1 MSARIRG
8 QIVRRSR
15 IIPPQPRTLFRLGKG
30 PDGRQHVGRKPSVAL
45 RVIISLV
52 LVLLVTA
59 SGTLASYLYDEGA
72 PFAARLCAGACIGI
86 TALGLVGFAFALF
99 LGLTPFAI
107 LVTLAVIILLP
118 LVVLNQPARRTV
130 IRQDLLA
137 NYRAIRNGLKHPRRL
152 PLGYIAF
159 YAIVAVIL
167 WLAFGRAM
175 IELPEGIFTGV
186 LNNFGDLPFHVSVI
200 SSFAFGNNYPPEDPT
215 YAGVRFTYPFLT
227 DFVSAIFVR
236 CGASLRQSMFIENF
250 VVALAFVGLMH
261 RWGLVMLRDKLAA
274 IMTPLLVLL
283 NGGFGWILLWDR
295 LRQNGRAGMKA
306 VLESLPPSFTVIP
319 DTSWRW
325 GNTMSTLLIPQRGFL
340 LGLPLAVIV
349 FTQWWLSENVGEKGN
364 GEQGKRGKGKGKKQ
378 KKRGADRAQRDQA
391 QVDHATGDRAHATS
405 SKRSSL
411 FPFPL
416 FPSSPVSLSVRRM
429 IAAGIVAGFLPLVHA
444 HSFVVV
450 MVVGGC
456 IALALYG
463 RAWLAVLL
471 ALIFAVPLVNAMS
484 SGTLTPFAGKA
495 LLLAVAAGLAV
506 GIWFLLP
513 PERRVV
519 WYSFFV
525 AALLVALPQLWWS
538 THSSAVNAG
547 SFFAFEFGWDSAKES
562 FDFTLA
568 GSQLFG
574 EMPQL
579 RSVIERA
586 AEVFWFW
593 LRNTFFWFW
602 LRNTGLFIPATIAAI
617 LWRDELG
624 RLAPRRLLLFL
635 APFSLC
641 FLIPNVLKMAP
652 WIWDNIKVL
661 FYWWLAAAPLVA
673 LLIARL
679 WRQGA
684 MQKTIAAALF
694 VCLTLAG
701 ALDVAGIVLR
711 SSANPP
717 TDQQPCDDL
726 QAFLSSP
733 CDCWPRSRYEV
744 FSPAGV
750 EFAELIKQQT
760 DPRAVIVHAPVHNHP
775 VFLTGRRSLMGYPG
789 HVWTHGLEF
798 APREAE
804 IRRVYAGAPDA
815 AAILRKYRVAYI
827 VVSPLERN
835 VLSVNELFL
844 SNFQLVGEV
853 GGYRLYKITQK

>member
-1 MSARIRG
+1 M
-8 QIVRRSR
+8 
-15 IIPPQPRTLFRLGKG
+15 
-30 PDGRQHVGRKPSVAL
+30 
-45 RVIISLV
+45 IISLV

-59 SGTLASYLYDEGA
+59 SGTLATYLYDEGA
-72 PFAARLCAGACIGI
+72 AFAARLCAGACIGI
-86 TALGLVGFAFALF
+86 AALGLIGFAFALF

-107 LVTLAVIILLP
+107 LLTVLVIILLP
-118 LVVLNQPARRTV
+118 LIVLNNRARAAF
-130 IRQDLLA
+130 IRQDLRA
-137 NYRAIRNGLKHPRRL
+137 NYRAIRTGTKHPGRL

-159 YAIVAVIL
+159 YTIVALIL
-167 WLAFGRAM
+167 WRAFGRAM

-186 LNNFGDLPFHVSVI
+186 LNNFGDLPFHLSVI

-261 RWGLVMLRDKLAA
+261 RWALVMLRDRLAA
-274 IMTPLLVLL
+274 VMTPLLVLL
-283 NGGFGWILLWDR
+283 NGGFGWILLLDR
-295 LRQNGRAGMKA
+295 LEQKRGEGMKA
-306 VLESLPPSFTVIP
+306 FLESLPPSFTVIP

-349 FTQWWLSENVGEKGN
+349 FTQWWLAENGNAESGDAETRRRADAETDTKTNNSEKA
-364 GEQGKRGKGKGKKQ
+364 RKKS
-378 KKRGADRAQRDQA
+378 KKKH
-391 QVDHATGDRAHATS
+391 VNDHRVPA
-405 SKRSSL
+405 
-411 FPFPL
+411 
-416 FPSSPVSLSVRRM
+416 SPRLRVSPIHRM

-456 IALALYG
+456 IALALCG
-463 RAWLAVLL
+463 RAWLAVLGSLFL
-471 ALIFAVPLVNAMS
+471 AALLLNAMS
-484 SGTLTPFAGKA
+484 AGTVMPFAGKA
-495 LLLAVAAGLAV
+495 LLLAIAAGLAV
-506 GIWFLLP
+506 GLWFLLP
-513 PERRVV
+513 PERRVI

-525 AALLVALPQLWWS
+525 TALLVALPQLWWS

-547 SFFAFEFGWDSAKES
+547 SFFAFEFGWDSARERY
-562 FDFTLA
+562 FDLTFGA
-568 GSQLFG
+568 SQFLSDV
-574 EMPQL
+574 PRL
-579 RSVIERA
+579 RSMIERA
-586 AEVFWFW
+586 PDV
-593 LRNTFFWFW
+593 FWFW
-602 LRNTGLFIPATIAAI
+602 LRNTGLFIPATLAAMLAAI
-617 LWRDELG
+617 LWRDEQE
-624 RLAPRRLLLFL
+624 RTAPRRLLLFL

-641 FLIPNVLKMAP
+641 FIIPNFLKMAP

-661 FYWWLAAAPLVA
+661 FYFWLAAAPLVA

-679 WRQGA
+679 WRQGTF
-684 MQKTIAAALF
+684 QKTIAAALF
-694 VCLTLAG
+694 LCLTSAG

-726 QAFLSSP
+726 QSFLSSP

-760 DPRAVIVHAPVHNHP
+760 DPRALIVHAPVHNHP

-804 IRRVYAGAPDA
+804 IKRVYAGAPDA
-815 AAILRKYRVAYI
+815 AAILQKYRVGYI

-835 VLSVNELFL
+835 VLSVNEQFL
-844 SNFQLVGEV
+844 SNFQLVGDV
-853 GGYRLYKITQK
+853 GGYRLYKVTQK